1 MIVVT
6 TDAIPG
12 KRVVEV
18 LGVVTGEGRWSYETP
33 WSLVERATPPMVAE
47 AERMGANAIVGV
59 GYTIGGNESGM
70 FVIAYGTA
78 VVVDDAG

>member
-18 LGVVTGEGRWSYETP
+18 LGVVHQDEFNTDAKRTTSGM
-33 WSLVERATPPMVAE
+33 AKN
-47 AERMGANAIVGV
+47 AERMGANAIVGAGYSV
-59 GYTIGGNESGM
+59 GGDVVWRI
-70 FVIAYGTA
+70 IAYGTA
-78 VVVDDAG
+78 VVVEDAD